1 VIDQTGKDVT
11 QTVLVRDQKYT
22 KSWNEGFNQ
31 GLVEQHWLEL
41 DLNDKKEQGEAVTL
55 FMTGWVFPTCTSLNL
70 SMSENSLKPKLHPP
84 SIQVPDSEGK
94 WTEVIPYAG
103 FPGGKTKT
111 IAIDLTGKFLSEDH
125 RVRVV
130 TNMELCWDE
139 VFWTRGPIGS
149 LSHTAMEVPNRYRI
163 TKLSVLSADLAF
175 RGFSELVPQPGN
187 APKRYEHDRVTTES
201 IWPPML
207 GNFTRFGDVKDLITD
222 QDDIQ
227 VVMGA
232 GDALT
237 LEFSSKT
244 EPIPDGW
251 VRDFIIYNVGWDK
264 DADLNT
270 IHGQTVEPLP
280 FRAMSQYPYAPNES
294 FPSSPKHSEFLKKYQ
309 TRNLESGTFWNQI
322 RDSH

>member
-1 VIDQTGKDVT
+1 
-11 QTVLVRDQKYT
+11 
-22 KSWNEGFNQ
+22 
-31 GLVEQHWLEL
+31 
-41 DLNDKKEQGEAVTL
+41 
-55 FMTGWVFPTCTSLNL
+55 
-70 SMSENSLKPKLHPP
+70 
-84 SIQVPDSEGK
+84 
-94 WTEVIPYAG
+94 
-103 FPGGKTKT
+103 
-111 IAIDLTGKFLSEDH
+111 
-125 RVRVV
+125 
-130 TNMELCWDE
+130 
-139 VFWTRGPIGS
+139 
-149 LSHTAMEVPNRYRI
+149 
-163 TKLSVLSADLAF
+163 
-175 RGFSELVPQPGN
+175 
-187 APKRYEHDRVTTES
+187 
-201 IWPPML
+201 ML

-237 LEFSSKT
+237 LEFSSET

-309 TRNLESGTFWNQI
+309 TRNLEFGTFWNQI
-322 RDSH
+322 RDSQGTANAE